1 MAAAGVNSGVALILG
16 KALDTARVAAD
27 GGEVGWCGIQ

>member
-1 MAAAGVNSGVALILG
+1 VELPWILG